1 MMNRMKSKFIRTFI
15 LFFKASPF
23 RVSAVI
29 MLTLALG
36 VFPSLRIFISM
47 KLIDLIA
54 DLLQSSA
61 EIAFGKIF
69 KLLAAWAVISL
80 ASELAVKLQGTLN
93 ALINE
98 KFSASIMTGLSEKLA
113 GLTDLSFF
121 EKRENLVK
129 VDMVREQ
136 LQVRPQNYVF
146 NIILNFQRIVN
157 LISMFAVLFSI
168 DYLLPILMIFSTLP
182 VFLISQKA
190 GRVQWAETEKLQD
203 KRLKMATYI
212 KHGLE
217 GEKAKD
223 NFLFGFTKN
232 FKNTYLSI
240 RDEYLKSFI
249 KIAHRG
255 LAFQLI
261 TSFVS
266 ALIMIALFFLMIFIV
281 IKKRIAVG
289 AVAGYVQAFMY
300 TQYEIQ
306 DLAMYGRWYFTI
318 MGYFQNYFD
327 IMDWTGK
334 HRGIEDVEQS
344 ERIILN
350 EKIESIELKN
360 VRFAYRGKEFDNG
373 GNDISDYAIKDLS
386 LFIDGKKTYAVVGKN
401 GSGKT
406 TLIKLLT
413 GFYTPQEGSVI
424 INGKYNLSD
433 LDMDSYRERLSA
445 VFQDFAV
452 YSGYTVD
459 ENIFVKPEHSEEE
472 EKEKIEKVKYLGKD
486 FEKKLENNYFLVLGM
501 QYNGKEFSGGQR
513 QRLAA
518 LRSFIKKSD
527 IIFFDEPT
535 SAIDPI
541 AENEFIESILMQ
553 SKGKISLIVTHRM
566 GSVKSCSD
574 IIVIDSG
581 RVIEKGNF
589 ESLLAQNGLFAELYN
604 SQRKNFVEDELE
616 V

>member
-1 MMNRMKSKFIRTFI
+1 MTKYPFIRTFK

-29 MLTLALG
+29 VLTLALG

-54 DLLQSSA
+54 SFLQSSA
-61 EIAFGKIF
+61 EIAFGETF
-69 KLLAAWAVISL
+69 KLLTAWAVITL
-80 ASELAVKLQGTLN
+80 ASELAVKLQATLN
-93 ALINE
+93 ALIYE

-113 GLTDLSFF
+113 SLTDLSFF

-168 DYLLPILMIFSTLP
+168 DYSLPLLMIFSTLP

-190 GRVQWAETEKLQD
+190 GRLQWAETEKLQD

-240 RDEYLKSFI
+240 KDEYLKNFI

-255 LAFQLI
+255 LVFQLI
-261 TSFVS
+261 TSLVS

-281 IKKRIAVG
+281 VKKRIAVG

-327 IMDWTGK
+327 IMDWSEK
-334 HRGIEDVEQS
+334 HQGIEKS

-360 VRFAYRGKEFDNG
+360 IRFAYRGKEFDKD

-413 GFYTPQEGSVI
+413 GFYTPQEGSII
-424 INGKYNLSD
+424 INGKYNLCD

-452 YSGYTVD
+452 YAGYTVD
-459 ENIFVKPEHSEEE
+459 ENIFVKPRHCEEE
-472 EKEKIEKVKYLGKD
+472 EKAKIEKVKYLGKD
-486 FEKKLENNYFLVLGM
+486 FEKKLENNYSLVLGM
-501 QYNGKEFSGGQR
+501 QYGGKEFSGGQR

-553 SKGKISLIVTHRM
+553 GKGKISLIVTHRM

-581 RVIEKGNF
+581 TVIEKGTF
-589 ESLLAQNGLFAELYN
+589 ESLIAQKGLFAELYN
-604 SQRKNFVEDELE
+604 SQRKNFIEEELDSE
-616 V
+616 T